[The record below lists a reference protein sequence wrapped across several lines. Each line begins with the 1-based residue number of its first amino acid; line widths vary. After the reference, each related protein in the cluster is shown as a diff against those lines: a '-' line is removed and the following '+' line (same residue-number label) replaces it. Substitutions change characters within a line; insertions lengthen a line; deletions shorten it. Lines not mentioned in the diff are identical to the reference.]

1 MSRTFHLRVAG
12 KQGSR
17 SVREN
22 RYPVHRTRYRVPG
35 TGYPVQRGQ
44 VQRGQVDKA
53 PRGHKVQGRNEKKG
67 LILVNTGDGKGK
79 STAAFGTALR
89 ALGSG
94 YKVAV
99 VQFIKGKW
107 KTGEAEAARKFF
119 GPRLKF
125 FPMGDG
131 FTWETQNFEKDVKAA
146 RKAWKKCKEVLHDK
160 EHGLVIFDE
169 INYVLKYNFLNAAEV
184 VKELQKKPPLKHVF
198 LTGGGVPAEIIE
210 IADLVTEM
218 KCIKHPY
225 HKGIKAQQ
233 GIEF

>member
-1 MSRTFHLRVAG
+1 MKKKEAPKGASLKARL
-12 KQGSR
+12 
-17 SVREN
+17 
-22 RYPVHRTRYRVPG
+22 
-35 TGYPVQRGQ
+35 
-44 VQRGQVDKA
+44 DKA
-53 PRGHKVQGRNEKKG
+53 PRGHKVKGRNEKKG
-67 LILVNTGDGKGK
+67 LVLVNTGDGKGK

-89 ALGSG
+89 AVGSG

-107 KTGEAEAARKFF
+107 KTGESEAAKKFF
-119 GPRLKF
+119 GERLKF

-131 FTWETQNFEKDVKAA
+131 FTWETKNFEKDVQAA
-146 RKAWKKCKEVLHDK
+146 RKAWRKCVELLHDN

-169 INYVLKYNFLNAAEV
+169 INYVLKYNFLDSGEV
-184 VKELQKKPPLKHVF
+184 LKELRKKPPLKHVF
-198 LTGGGVPAEIIE
+198 LTGGGAPVEIVE
-210 IADLVTEM
+210 FADLVTEM